1 MEALFFAVIID
12 KDFLLRGG
20 SIGGLFLLAKGYY
33 AANSGGCV
41 SGAREEPKAAAV
53 APRESIYSIGIH
65 CRRFLEA
72 EISLPADPV
81 LINDV
86 IFPFAAKTRYFLL
99 R

>member
-1 MEALFFAVIID
+1 M
-12 KDFLLRGG
+12 
-20 SIGGLFLLAKGYY
+20 IGIQESSSVG
-33 AANSGGCV
+33 
-41 SGAREEPKAAAV
+41 GAREEPKAAAV
-53 APRESIYSIGIH
+53 APHKSAYGIGIH

-72 EISLPADPV
+72 EFSFPADPV